1 MLSESRHPN
10 VTCYSNVQFLIL
22 DESYYLQAMQL
33 IPRTSWLCRQN
44 CRSNHHQSYTDASP
58 NGLYCSLFQMQNAKL
73 RVLGFGSRT
82 FVGAEKSYHGS
93 KTEFLA
99 LKWTVCKHF
108 QNYFYV
114 PHFDVYADYNLLA

>member
-1 MLSESRHPN
+1 MYEYPN
-10 VTCYSNVQFLIL
+10 QFTVSYL
-22 DESYYLQAMQL
+22 DDLLVYLATFKQHL
-33 IPRTSWLCRQN
+33 EYLRSVLTSWLCRQN

-58 NGLYCSLFQMQNAKL
+58 NGLCCSLFQMQNAKL